1 MKQGPK
7 EKWLEALRSGEF
19 GQARGRLREPGT
31 DNMCCL
37 GVACEVYRRETGK
50 GSWIDGVVFE
60 DGTGVKSEQM
70 LPAGVQD
77 WLGVEER
84 NLFPF
89 REPCVENGPSV
100 ATLNDEG
107 LDFDNIAAIIEHYL

>member
-7 EKWLEALRSGEF
+7 EKWLKALRSGDF
-19 GQARGRLREPGT
+19 GQTKVRLREPGK

-50 GSWIDGVVFE
+50 GSWIDGEFE
-60 DGTGVKSEQM
+60 DSTGLLSQTS

-77 WLGVEER
+77 WLGVEDQEPY
-84 NLFPF
+84 PF